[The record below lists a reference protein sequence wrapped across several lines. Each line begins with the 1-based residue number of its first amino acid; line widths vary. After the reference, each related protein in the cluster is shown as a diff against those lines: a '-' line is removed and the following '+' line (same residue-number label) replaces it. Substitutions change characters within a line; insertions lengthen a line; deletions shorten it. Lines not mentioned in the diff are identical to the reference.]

1 MKKLFA
7 LIIVTLI
14 LFFSIIFYV
23 FTISNPAF
31 ADSEFKKQGGAWV
44 QGEYNPIPEPSK
56 LLLTGVG
63 VATIAALRTWR
74 L

>member
-23 FTISNPAF
+23 FTISDPAF
-31 ADSEFKKQGGAWV
+31 ADPGFKKQGGTWV
-44 QGEYNPIPEPSK
+44 QGEYNPVPEPSN
-56 LLLTGVG
+56 
-63 VATIAALRTWR
+63 WR
-74 L
+74 P